1 MTHGSELSVAVV
13 VGMRAQKLFCW
24 RYEKPQMSFT
34 PIVFVVLIGVVLW
47 GGANGED
54 DPYQHAIELLS
65 KHPLI
70 DGYN

>member
-1 MTHGSELSVAVV
+1 MT
-13 VGMRAQKLFCW
+13 
-24 RYEKPQMSFT
+24 KPQMSFI
-34 PIVFVVLIGVVLW
+34 PIVFVVLIGVVLG